1 MVEIP
6 FLADPNNAY
15 GGGQWER
22 VGLRPAVYIALILS
36 IAIASLGGLI
46 YFNWDAIEKTLSN
59 L

>member
-22 VGLRPAVYIALILS
+22 VGLRPAVYIALILF
-36 IAIASLGGLI
+36 IASLGGLI
-46 YFNWDAIEKTLSN
+46 YFSWDAIEKTLSN